1 MSRRHP
7 LLLFLTE
14 QRVGIIS
21 WSNRKYPTAVS
32 VDFNLYLAMNILL
45 ISCLVMSQLTVWL
58 LDTKVLQSNR
68 FDRLAET
75 NDTDEIKE
83 INCKK
88 RKKEKSLK
96 PWLQQ

>member
-7 LLLFLTE
+7 LLLYITE

-45 ISCLVMSQLTVWL
+45 ISCLVMSQLT
-58 LDTKVLQSNR
+58 DTKVLQSNR

-88 RKKEKSLK
+88 KKEKSLK

>member
-1 MSRRHP
+1 M
-7 LLLFLTE
+7 
-14 QRVGIIS
+14 
-21 WSNRKYPTAVS
+21 S

-45 ISCLVMSQLTVWL
+45 ISCLVMSQLT
-58 LDTKVLQSNR
+58 DTKVLQSNR

-88 RKKEKSLK
+88 KKERKEFKTLTSAIKSYVHLHK
-96 PWLQQ
+96 VSVREGWRS